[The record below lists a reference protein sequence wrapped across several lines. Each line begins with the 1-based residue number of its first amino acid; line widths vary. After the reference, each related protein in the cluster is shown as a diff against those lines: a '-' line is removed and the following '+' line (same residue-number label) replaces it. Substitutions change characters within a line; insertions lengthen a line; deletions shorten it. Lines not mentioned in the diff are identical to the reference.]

1 MKKILSYLIL
11 VMAIGMAATVAY
23 VSVSGL
29 LKVFAGAG
37 LVGLILFSSIEA
49 AKIVATSAIHTY
61 GKKIGWVYNSILS
74 LFILIAMV
82 ITSMGIYG
90 FLSSSYKET
99 FVKFEN
105 LEATI
110 ELLEKKRGGYQK
122 QLDIVNNEKES
133 VSQTINELSKGLSNN
148 VIQYRD
154 RETGQI
160 ITTTSSSTRRVLQ
173 NQLDRAIE
181 RQETLNIKSDD
192 LSDKVFDLDNQI
204 TEVKVGDDV
213 AAELGPLKYLA
224 DVTGMSMDE
233 VMKYFIILL
242 IVIGDPMAVVMVIV
256 FTKVVKRKDDDKPTV
271 AKNEAVDP
279 NEGITP
285 EMKEVIVAEEIK
297 AREEIAKEIV
307 ENFED
312 ESNEPQEKEDDTD
325 EWDESHALDMVLN
338 DIVGDLDSEELTK
351 ELEDT
356 LESETSEQLDY
367 DVDVEIDDEIIEPKK
382 DNKTYVKSIENGV
395 SLSGEEKAEEDEE
408 NKQIKR
414 EDIKEIKE
422 NESRRINSPNQRP
435 STNSINRIGSNKEV
449 RDGDT
454 NKIYFKKRKDDKS

>member
-1 MKKILSYLIL
+1 MKKILSYLLL

-37 LVGLILFSSIEA
+37 FVGLILFSAIEA

-61 GKKIGWVYNSILS
+61 GKKIGWFYNSILS
-74 LFILIAMV
+74 LFIIIAMV

-99 FVKFEN
+99 FAKFEN

-110 ELLEKKRGGYQK
+110 QLLDKKRDGYQN
-122 QLDIVNNEKES
+122 QLDIINGEKQS
-133 VSQTINELSKGLSNN
+133 VTQTITELSKGLSNN
-148 VIQYRD
+148 VIQYKD
-154 RETGQI
+154 KESGEI

-173 NQLDRAIE
+173 NQLDRAIK
-181 RQETLNIKSDD
+181 RQETLNTKSDE
-192 LSDKVFDLDNQI
+192 LTDKVFELDNEI

-213 AAELGPLKYLA
+213 AAELGPLRYLA
-224 DVTGMSMDE
+224 DVTGMTMDE

-242 IVIGDPMAVVMVIV
+242 IIIGDPMAVVMVIV
-256 FTKVVKRKDDDKPTV
+256 FSKVVKRKDDDKPTV
-271 AKNEAVDP
+271 AKNELVDP

-297 AREEIAKEIV
+297 SREEIAKEIV
-307 ENFED
+307 ENFEN

-325 EWDESHALDMVLN
+325 ERDESHALDIVLN
-338 DIVGDLDSEELTK
+338 SMVEDLDEDELTK

-356 LESETSEQLDY
+356 LESEGEEQLDY
-367 DVDVEIDDEIIEPKK
+367 DTDVEIEHEYEVIKPKPEVK
-382 DNKTYVKSIENGV
+382 NYVKSIENGV
-395 SLSGEEKAEEDEE
+395 SLHDEEPVEDEE
-408 NKQIKR
+408 IKKPINR

-422 NESRRINSPNQRP
+422 EK
-435 STNSINRIGSNKEV
+435 INRIGSNKEV
-449 RDGDT
+449 RDGNTD
-454 NKIYFKKRKDDKS
+454 KIYFKKRKDDKS